1 VTARVLDVAAPARA
15 FAAAGLAAASAQR
28 VLMNPPF
35 HDPGRHRVSSDPAR
49 RVAHAAARPDAWV
62 GCARRLLAS
71 GGTLTLVWRAD
82 GLAEVLAALDG
93 FGGVAIIPVH
103 PRPNAAAIRILAR
116 AEKGSRAPLSLL
128 AGLVLNDGA
137 GHPTAEAEAVLRQG
151 AVLPLARL

>member
-1 VTARVLDVAAPARA
+1 
-15 FAAAGLAAASAQR
+15 
-28 VLMNPPF
+28 
-35 HDPGRHRVSSDPAR
+35 
-49 RVAHAAARPDAWV
+49 VAHAAARPNAWV

-93 FGGVAIIPVH
+93 FGGVAILPVH

-128 AGLVLNDGA
+128 VGLVLNDGA

-151 AVLPLARL
+151 AVLPLARR